1 MPPVSIDMAL
11 RHSAEIGLSEWYRL
25 IARCKEWWA
34 VPTLHLLLWQ
44 RDLLATGGR
53 DQEKI
58 SIALTVR
65 PLDLLQ
71 V

>member
-11 RHSAEIGLSEWYRL
+11 RCSAEIGLLEWYWL
-25 IARCKEWWA
+25 FAPCKEWWA

-44 RDLLATGGR
+44 RVLLTTEGR
-53 DQEKI
+53 DREKI
-58 SIALTVR
+58 SIALTIR
-65 PLDLLQ
+65 SLNLLQ